1 LNALESK
8 GAINFPR
15 LIDCNTNPKFYGS
28 GEMIIITD
36 TFSEYYPIFIDT
48 LNQLPYLTLLAKVA
62 EFNLLTSV
70 HILLGVTHV

>member
-28 GEMIIITD
+28 GEMSK
-36 TFSEYYPIFIDT
+36 FKIDARI
-48 LNQLPYLTLLAKVA
+48 AKD
-62 EFNLLTSV
+62 
-70 HILLGVTHV
+70 